1 MCVDFLFVNRRSS
14 KALSGNLMMLVLKYI
29 IHLSL
34 SVYFFFFFLGEP
46 YSTSGTLTQILL
58 LFVNVQPCLENITF

>member
-14 KALSGNLMMLVLKYI
+14 KALSGNLMMLVLEYI

-34 SVYFFFFFLGEP
+34 SVYFFLGEP
-46 YSTSGTLTQILL
+46 YSMSGTLTQILL
-58 LFVNVQPCLENITF
+58 LFVNVQPGLENITF